1 MALQAGGRSRKCLTS
16 EHTCVRIFRR
26 WGSPT
31 HRRRK
36 SLEELALDFQESY
49 EHALGGL
56 RRELRI
62 GRVLAHLTY
71 HRPRLRRWIFRKSG
85 QTLSDVMTDVMLGD
99 RTYAGI
105 VRRATPYALRRAIGG
120 R

>member
-49 EHALGGL
+49 EHALRSGL
-56 RRELRI
+56 DAEQ
-62 GRVLAHLTY
+62 A
-71 HRPRLRRWIFRKSG
+71 W
-85 QTLSDVMTDVMLGD
+85 QE
-99 RTYAGI
+99 
-105 VRRATPYALRRAIGG
+105 VRDHARSWRDCYFPPAPTAR
-120 R
+120 